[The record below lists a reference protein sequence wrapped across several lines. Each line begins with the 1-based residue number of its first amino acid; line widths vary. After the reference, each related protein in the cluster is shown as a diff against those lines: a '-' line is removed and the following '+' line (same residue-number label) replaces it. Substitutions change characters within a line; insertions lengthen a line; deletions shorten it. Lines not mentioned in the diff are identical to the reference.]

1 MSAEGLLIRDLVHP
15 ALTVP
20 LRNHQN
26 STFKLIKLS
35 MKHNFPRHCFIFC
48 HLSVSDFNYQLSKI
62 HEQHATDMAHLVE
75 TFRKKTN
82 EVQSAGPTTVNTI
95 AIAWEQWMADV
106 MQASDD
112 IFLSFKQS
120 EILFCR
126 IRRVIRKYRQHLE
139 ETWRNLCWRK
149 HFI

>member
-35 MKHNFPRHCFIFC
+35 MKHHFPRHCFIFC

>member
-35 MKHNFPRHCFIFC
+35 MKHHFPRHCFIFC

-112 IFLSFKQS
+112 IFS
-120 EILFCR
+120 I
-126 IRRVIRKYRQHLE
+126 I
-139 ETWRNLCWRK
+139 
-149 HFI
+149 

>member
-1 MSAEGLLIRDLVHP
+1 
-15 ALTVP
+15 
-20 LRNHQN
+20 
-26 STFKLIKLS
+26 
-35 MKHNFPRHCFIFC
+35 MKHHFPRHCFIFC

-112 IFLSFKQS
+112 IFSFIEQS

-139 ETWRNLCWRK
+139 ETWRNLCLRK

>member
-1 MSAEGLLIRDLVHP
+1 MIRDLVHP

-35 MKHNFPRHCFIFC
+35 MSKKEYFLDHSLDLL
-48 HLSVSDFNYQLSKI
+48 LSVSDFNYQLSKI

-82 EVQSAGPTTVNTI
+82 EVQSSGPRCVNTI

-106 MQASDD
+106 MQDSASHTE
-112 IFLSFKQS
+112 ISATLGRNVAKPLLEKTFHMKIQS
-120 EILFCR
+120 RCNYSIN
-126 IRRVIRKYRQHLE
+126 RVNRL
-139 ETWRNLCWRK
+139 
-149 HFI
+149 